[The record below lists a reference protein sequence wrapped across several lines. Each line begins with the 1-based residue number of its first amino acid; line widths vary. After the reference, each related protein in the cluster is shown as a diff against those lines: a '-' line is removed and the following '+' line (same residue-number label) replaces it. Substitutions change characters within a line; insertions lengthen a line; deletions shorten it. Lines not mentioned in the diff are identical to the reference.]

1 MRDAPDS
8 NADAQRLRYIRAIAD
23 VDEETLRVIGG
34 VIERVASAPERPAR
48 KRGPRG
54 ERNRQ
59 IADKEQTP

>member
-8 NADAQRLRYIRAIAD
+8 NIDAQRLRYIRAIAD

-34 VIERVASAPERPAR
+34 VIERVASAPERRR

-54 ERNRQ
+54 ERNRP
-59 IADKEQTP
+59 IADKEQTT

>member
-8 NADAQRLRYIRAIAD
+8 NIDAQRLRYIRAIAD

-34 VIERVASAPERPAR
+34 VIERVVAAPERPR
-48 KRGPRG
+48 KRGPQG

-59 IADKEQTP
+59 IGDKEPTT

>member
-8 NADAQRLRYIRAIAD
+8 NIDAQRLRYIRAIAD

-34 VIERVASAPERPAR
+34 VIERVASAPR

-59 IADKEQTP
+59 IADKEQTT

>member
-8 NADAQRLRYIRAIAD
+8 NQDAQRLRYIRAIAD

-34 VIERVASAPERPAR
+34 VIERVASAPERQR
-48 KRGPRG
+48 KRVPRG

-59 IADKEQTP
+59 IADKEETT